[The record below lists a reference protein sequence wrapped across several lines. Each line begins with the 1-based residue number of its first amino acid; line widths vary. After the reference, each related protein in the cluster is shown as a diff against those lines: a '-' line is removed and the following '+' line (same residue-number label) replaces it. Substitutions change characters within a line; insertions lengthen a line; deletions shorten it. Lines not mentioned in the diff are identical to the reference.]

1 MKFRKSAVASIVA
14 AGVAL
19 ALGTAGTASASTYYS
34 VPGGQVKFT
43 SKGEIL
49 KVWDTKAGNTGLL
62 VIVDDLSAKNPTMD
76 TCSVKGKGKTKT
88 CDMKFTNGHKL
99 QIDVFSYTKLS
110 DHSTRKLVASWKDK
124 A

>member
-1 MKFRKSAVASIVA
+1 MKFRKNVAAAIVA

-19 ALGTAGTASASTYYS
+19 TLGAAGTASASSHYS

-49 KVWDTKAGNTGLL
+49 KVWDTKAGKTGLY
-62 VIVDDLSAKNPTMD
+62 VSVYDESAKNPTMD
-76 TCSVKGKGKTKT
+76 GCHVKGKGKSKT
-88 CDMKFTNGHKL
+88 CNMKFKNGHKL
-99 QIDVFSYTKLS
+99 DINVFSYTKWS
-110 DHSTRKLVASWKDK
+110 DHSTRELVASWSDK

>member
-1 MKFRKSAVASIVA
+1 MKFRKSMVASIVA

-19 ALGTAGTASASTYYS
+19 TLTSAGTASASTHYS

-43 SKGEIL
+43 STGEIL
-49 KVWDTKAGNTGLL
+49 RVWDTKAGKTGLY
-62 VIVDDLSAKNPTMD
+62 VSVYDVSAANPTLD
-76 TCSVKGKGKTKT
+76 WCHVKGKGKSKT
-88 CDMKFTNGHKL
+88 CNMRFKNGHKL
-99 QIDVFSYTKLS
+99 EINVFSYTKLS

>member
-1 MKFRKSAVASIVA
+1 MKFHKNVATAIVA

-19 ALGTAGTASASTYYS
+19 TLGSAGTASASSHYS

-49 KVWDTKAGNTGLL
+49 KVWDTKAGKTGIH
-62 VIVDDLSAKNPTMD
+62 VVVDDLSAKNPTMD
-76 TCSVKGKGKTKT
+76 TCTVKGKGKSKT

>member
-19 ALGTAGTASASTYYS
+19 TLGTAGTAAASTHYS

-49 KVWDTKAGNTGLL
+49 TVWDTKSGKTGLL
-62 VIVDDLSAKNPTMD
+62 VIVDDLSAKNPTMA
-76 TCSVKGKGKTKT
+76 TCSVKGKGKSKT
-88 CDMKFTNGHKL
+88 CDMRFTNGHKL
-99 QIDVFSYTKLS
+99 QIDVFSYEKLS

>member
-1 MKFRKSAVASIVA
+1 MA

-19 ALGTAGTASASTYYS
+19 TLGTAGTASASTYYS

-43 SKGEIL
+43 SAGEVL
-49 KVWDTKAGNTGLL
+49 KVWDTKAGSTGIL
-62 VIVDDLSAKNPTMD
+62 VTVDDLSSKNPKMD
-76 TCSVKGKGKTKT
+76 TCGVKDKGKGKT
-88 CDMKFTNGHKL
+88 CDMKFTNGHRL

-110 DHSTRKLVASWKDK
+110 DHSTRKLVAGWKDK

>member
-1 MKFRKSAVASIVA
+1 MKFRKSMLASMVA

-19 ALGTAGTASASTYYS
+19 TLGTAGTASASSYYS

-49 KVWDTKAGNTGLL
+49 KVWDTKAGKTGLY
-62 VIVDDLSAKNPTMD
+62 VSVYDLSAKNPTMD
-76 TCSVKGKGKTKT
+76 WCNVKGKGKSKT
-88 CDMKFTNGHKL
+88 CDMKFKNGHKL
-99 QIDVFSYTKLS
+99 EINVFSYTKLN
-110 DHSTRKLVASWKDK
+110 DHSTRKLVAGWKDK

>member
-1 MKFRKSAVASIVA
+1 MKFRKNVAAAIVA

-19 ALGTAGTASASTYYS
+19 TLGSAGTASASTYYS
-34 VPGGQVKFT
+34 VPGGKVQFK
-43 SKGEIL
+43 SAGEVL
-49 KVWDTKAGNTGLL
+49 KVWDTKAGKTGIL
-62 VIVDDLSAKNPTMD
+62 VVVDDLSAKNPTMD
-76 TCSVKGKGKTKT
+76 TCNVKGKGKTKT
-88 CDMKFTNGHKL
+88 CDMKFTNKHKL